1 MLDLELLSE
10 QAQAFLDEFIAAGSD
25 DELFASGYL
34 RGHIDLIIGT
44 AIVNEQEV
52 TKQEIVD
59 GVVASIDKAIKS
71 GELEQKDIEVVN
83 QILNQWIASLDI

>member
-10 QAQAFLDEFIAAGSD
+10 QAQAFLDEFIAAGTD

-44 AIVNEQEV
+44 AIVNEQSV
-52 TKQEIVD
+52 TKPEIVE
-59 GVVASIDKAIKS
+59 GVVGSIDKAIKS
-71 GELEQKDIEVVN
+71 GELEQKDVEIVN
-83 QILNQWIASLDI
+83 QILNKWIASLDA

>member
-10 QAQAFLDEFIAAGSD
+10 QAQAFLDQFIASGTD

-44 AIVNEQEV
+44 AIVNQQTVNVE
-52 TKQEIVD
+52 EIID
-59 GVVASIDKAIKS
+59 GVAGSIDKAIKS
-71 GELEQKDIEVVN
+71 GELEQKDIEIVN
-83 QILNQWIASLDI
+83 SILNQWIATL

>member
-10 QAQAFLDEFIAAGSD
+10 QAQEFLDQFIAAGSD

-44 AIVNEQEV
+44 AIVNEQTI
-52 TKQEIVD
+52 TKTEIVD
-59 GVVASIDKAIKS
+59 GVVSSIDKAIKA

-83 QILNQWIASLDI
+83 KILNTWIASLN

>member
-10 QAQAFLDEFIAAGSD
+10 QAQAFLDEFIATGTD

-44 AIVNEQEV
+44 AIVNEQDV
-52 TKQEIVD
+52 SKQEIID
-59 GVVASIDKAIKS
+59 GVVGSIDKAIKS
-71 GELEQKDIEVVN
+71 GELEQKDIEIVN
-83 QILNQWIASLDI
+83 QILNKWIAGLNA

>member
-10 QAQAFLDEFIAAGSD
+10 QAQAFLDQFITSGTD

-44 AIVNEQEV
+44 AIVNEQAV
-52 TKQEIVD
+52 TKQEIID
-59 GVVASIDKAIKS
+59 GTVASIDKAIKS

-83 QILNQWIASLDI
+83 GILNQWIDGL

>member
-10 QAQAFLDEFIAAGSD
+10 QAQAFLDQFIASGSD

-44 AIVNEQEV
+44 AIVNQQTVNVE
-52 TKQEIVD
+52 EIID
-59 GVVASIDKAIKS
+59 GVAASIDKAIKS
-71 GELEQKDIEVVN
+71 GELEQQDIEIVN
-83 QILNQWIASLDI
+83 SILNQWIATL

>member
-10 QAQAFLDEFIAAGSD
+10 QAQAFLDQFIASGTD

-44 AIVNEQEV
+44 AIVNQQTVNVE
-52 TKQEIVD
+52 EIID
-59 GVVASIDKAIKS
+59 GVAASIDKAIKS
-71 GELEQKDIEVVN
+71 GELEQKDIEIVN
-83 QILNQWIASLDI
+83 SILNQWIATL

>member
-10 QAQAFLDEFIAAGSD
+10 QAQAFLDQFIVSGSD

-44 AIVNEQEV
+44 AIVNNDDISQG
-52 TKQEIVD
+52 EIVE
-59 GVVASIDKAIKS
+59 GVVKSIDKAIKS
-71 GELEQKDIEVVN
+71 GELEQADIEVVN
-83 QILNQWIASLDI
+83 TILNQWITSLD

>member
-10 QAQAFLDEFIAAGSD
+10 QAQAFLDQFIASGSD

-44 AIVNEQEV
+44 AIVNQQTVNVE
-52 TKQEIVD
+52 EIID
-59 GVVASIDKAIKS
+59 GVAASIDKAIKS
-71 GELEQKDIEVVN
+71 GELEQKDIEIVN
-83 QILNQWIASLDI
+83 SILNQWIATL